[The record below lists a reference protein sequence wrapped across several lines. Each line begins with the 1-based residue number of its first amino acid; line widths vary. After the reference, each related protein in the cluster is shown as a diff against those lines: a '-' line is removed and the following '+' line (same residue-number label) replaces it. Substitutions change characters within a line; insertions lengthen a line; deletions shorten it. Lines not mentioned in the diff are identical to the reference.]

1 MSNHQATQK
10 LNTLKSFQ
18 LMSWAQK
25 PDVFPRLSADRD
37 EDLAAAAGEALG
49 FPVTNSNI
57 KGVRTALGVSK
68 KRQPVGSV
76 DSAQLLADLQE
87 LSGFVVGIAQQL
99 GMAIPA
105 RVTTILER

>member
-1 MSNHQATQK
+1 MPNRQSTQK

-18 LMSWAQK
+18 LMTWAQK

-49 FPVTNSNI
+49 FPITRSNI
-57 KGVRTALGVSK
+57 NGVRTALGISK
-68 KRQPVGSV
+68 KRPAGGFV
-76 DSAQLLADLQE
+76 DNAQLAADLQV

-99 GMAIPA
+99 GMAIPG
-105 RVTTILER
+105 RIIDILER